1 MNKKIKLFCSIFLSV
16 MLFSCSINASA
27 SNTSVIL
34 KIVEQAKRRGGLRAF
49 FLFAQKGES
58 DYGEEAPMCPCAAA
72 RDRQQ

>member
-1 MNKKIKLFCSIFLSV
+1 M
-16 MLFSCSINASA
+16 
-27 SNTSVIL
+27 
-34 KIVEQAKRRGGLRAF
+34 AF